1 MVISPRKI
9 VGSYIGSKLAEIS
22 EKMTPMIQM
31 IRISLLEHEINRR
44 EKEIERNVREKWVE
58 SKRQESVG
66 ILR

>member
-1 MVISPRKI
+1 M
-9 VGSYIGSKLAEIS
+9 GSYIGSKLAEIS
-22 EKMTPMIQM
+22 EKMTPVIQM
-31 IRISLLEHEINRR
+31 IRISLLECEINKR